1 MEYVF
6 HSRNGPPKRPS
17 VREGYGTMPQPN
29 HSETTAIVTGGA
41 QGLGLSIAEALIAD
55 GCRRIVISGR
65 NVTKGEEAAAR
76 LRETGADVRF
86 LPADMGKVE
95 DAVELV
101 DRTISRFGR
110 VTALVNCAADTSR
123 GSILDTTPEGWDR
136 LMNINARGPFFAL
149 QRFAQ
154 AAVAAGHPAAAVN
167 IVTMSSHCGQSFL
180 AGYAASKAALANIT
194 KNSANA
200 LRGHRIRV
208 NGVNVGWMDT
218 PGEDAIQ
225 KAVHGASDDW
235 LAKAEAAQPM
245 GMLVKPAHVA
255 GLVSYMLSE
264 ASGVM
269 TGALV
274 DFDQNVNGAYG
285 E

>member
-1 MEYVF
+1 MPD
-6 HSRNGPPKRPS
+6 H
-17 VREGYGTMPQPN
+17 RETV
-29 HSETTAIVTGGA
+29 AVITGGH
-41 QGLGLSIAEALIAD
+41 QGLGLAIAEALIAD
-55 GCRRIVISGR
+55 GCRRMVIAGR
-65 NVTKGEEAAAR
+65 NVTKGEDAAAR
-76 LRETGADVRF
+76 LRDSGADVRF
-86 LPADMGKVE
+86 LPADMGQVG
-95 DAVELV
+95 DAVDLIE
-101 DRTISRFGR
+101 RTLSRFGR
-110 VTALVNCAADTSR
+110 VTSLVNCAADTSR

-154 AAVAAGHPAAAVN
+154 AAVAAGHPATAVN

-194 KNSANA
+194 KNAANA
-200 LRGHRIRV
+200 LRSQRIRV

-235 LAKAEAAQPM
+235 LARAEAAQPM

-255 GLVSYMLSE
+255 GLVSYMLSD

-274 DFDQNVNGAYG
+274 DFDQNVTGAYG